1 MERRYERSET
11 LEDVGR
17 VKAARPEK
25 LGKENKE
32 QAELAL
38 KRRGHM
44 RLQCRRDLQK
54 DIHTGTVD

>member
-1 MERRYERSET
+1 MEWRYERSET

-25 LGKENKE
+25 LGERNKD

-44 RLQCRRDLQK
+44 HLQSRRELQK
-54 DIHTGTVD
+54 DIQTCTVD